1 MIQCNSKVWRERKL
15 IINGRHLGVCR
26 PLEDEKEL
34 VPLEP
39 VGNIRVS
46 LDQEDEV
53 QEQRSRTCNPYN
65 LVGTTGVSL
74 E

>member
-15 IINGRHLGVCR
+15 IINGR